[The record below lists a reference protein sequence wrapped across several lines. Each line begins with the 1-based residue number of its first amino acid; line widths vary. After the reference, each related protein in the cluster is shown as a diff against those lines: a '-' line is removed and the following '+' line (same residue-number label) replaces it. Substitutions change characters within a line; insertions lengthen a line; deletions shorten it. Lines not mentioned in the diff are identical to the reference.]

1 MELINRIAKQ
11 YYKIS
16 LWLIFGLTVIVL
28 LVMQYFQETKLV
40 NALVISALFSLVTS
54 IAYIQSWKAVAKR
67 SPSTLV
73 KFYIAA
79 SALRMFAA
87 LLVVVIAMV
96 ILRGDRTALL
106 GFAGMFVGFYLVM
119 LAYDCIYFAH
129 IEKKNN
135 IK

>member
-54 IAYIQSWKAVAKR
+54 IAYIQSWKAVATR

>member
-54 IAYIQSWKAVAKR
+54 IAYIQSWKAVAKK
-67 SPSTLV
+67 V
-73 KFYIAA
+73 
-79 SALRMFAA
+79 
-87 LLVVVIAMV
+87 
-96 ILRGDRTALL
+96 
-106 GFAGMFVGFYLVM
+106 
-119 LAYDCIYFAH
+119 
-129 IEKKNN
+129 
-135 IK
+135 

>member
-67 SPSTLV
+67 STASLG
-73 KFYIAA
+73 KFYLAA
-79 SALRMFAA
+79 SALRMLSA
-87 LLVVVIAMV
+87 LVVVVIAMV
-96 ILRGDRTALL
+96 VMKDDKSSLL
-106 GFAGMFVGFYLVM
+106 GFTAMFVGFYLVM
-119 LAYDCIYFAH
+119 LVFDCVYFSQ
-129 IEKKNN
+129 IEKKN
-135 IK
+135 KLK

>member
-67 SPSTLV
+67 SPSTLG

-129 IEKKNN
+129 IEKKN
-135 IK
+135 KLK